1 MGIIF
6 DIQRFCYHDGPGIR
20 TTVFFKGCQLR
31 YAWCHNPESFR
42 MQPQLRYSSRLCTGC
57 GQCVSPC
64 PKQAHSF
71 LDGMH
76 KVDFTACIACG
87 ACVDACPS
95 RALKITGYEADPQQ
109 IMDVV
114 LKDRRYYGTEG
125 GLTVSGGEP
134 TLQPDF
140 LLELLS
146 LARQEQIHTCL
157 ETNGYIPAHVLEDLL
172 PLTDLFLLDYKL
184 TDPEELQRCTQA
196 QGPLWEHTL
205 KRLQE
210 TSRPVVLRLP
220 IIPGINDLP
229 EHISQA
235 AALAKT
241 HSCIRKTEI
250 MPYHSLGAGKWDEL
264 GLTYALAG
272 TADPDP
278 EQKRCWDRILHP

>member
-1 MGIIF
+1 
-6 DIQRFCYHDGPGIR
+6 
-20 TTVFFKGCQLR
+20 
-31 YAWCHNPESFR
+31 
-42 MQPQLRYSSRLCTGC
+42 MQPQLRYNSRLCTGC
-57 GQCVSPC
+57 GQCASQC
-64 PKQAHSF
+64 PRQVHSF

-76 KVDFTACIACG
+76 KVDFTACSACG

-95 RALKITGYEADPQQ
+95 RALKITGYEADPRQ

-157 ETNGYIPAHVLEDLL
+157 ETNGYIPAHVLEALL
-172 PLTDLFLLDYKL
+172 PLTDLFLLDY
-184 TDPEELQRCTQA
+184 
-196 QGPLWEHTL
+196 
-205 KRLQE
+205 
-210 TSRPVVLRLP
+210 
-220 IIPGINDLP
+220 
-229 EHISQA
+229 ISQA

-241 HSCIRKTEI
+241 HSCICKTEI
-250 MPYHSLGAGKWDEL
+250 MPYHSLGADKWEEL

-272 TADPDP
+272 IADPAP
-278 EQKRCWDRILHP
+278 EQKRCWESILHP